1 MLWGLYFNSL
11 KTNKSVFVNCKV
23 TFEVTFVLEKENLK
37 PYSLL

>member
-23 TFEVTFVLEKENLK
+23 TFVLEKENLK